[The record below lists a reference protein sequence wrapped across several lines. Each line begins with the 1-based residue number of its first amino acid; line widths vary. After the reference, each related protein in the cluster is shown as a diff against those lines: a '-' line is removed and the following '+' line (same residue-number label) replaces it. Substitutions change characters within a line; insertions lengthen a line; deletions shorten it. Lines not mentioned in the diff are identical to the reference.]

1 MSPPSDFLPQMN
13 TTQNLLRVSFI
24 PWPPYL
30 TVAYRGDKLAVGG
43 PMGHVLDTLTNS
55 LNMTTGLKQPFHA
68 MAKWEFDS
76 QTAPGQ
82 EPSASVQRRE
92 VDMTIVPM
100 VQSHSRMTV
109 GQYGPPIMYVQFGIL
124 SGTGVSTS
132 NVFGYMLTF
141 DWKVWAL
148 LLSAMPVLALLI
160 SLSETIVHKTSWK
173 EVPHRV
179 HEWGWELF
187 RNLLYESSPRIPTQ
201 TSARVVLM
209 AWLLAVLVIAN
220 SFAGHLKSS
229 MAVKNEPAQLDTVHD
244 VIAQRNLR
252 PIVWK
257 GSHYEAFLSTARS
270 PVLSSLWRMV
280 TSTNGSQLGRDMFS
294 DEHMRLVV
302 ERRAV
307 LMVDHMSLQWRTA
320 AYCRRTLVPG
330 FHFAREH
337 VDENPLS
344 FLMSPA
350 MSRDLHQRIYA
361 RIMWMCE
368 SGLVRKWMADSL
380 GDWQRC
386 VRQTGGHA
394 AEDLTVSD
402 TLASFVLWALVM
414 AVALAV
420 FLVEVL
426 RPRSASSQRTLQTQR
441 LTGRTKATRVRL
453 KRPCMPR
460 LKQSLP
466 VC

>member
-1 MSPPSDFLPQMN
+1 M
-13 TTQNLLRVSFI
+13 
-24 PWPPYL
+24 
-30 TVAYRGDKLAVGG
+30 TVRAV
-43 PMGHVLDTLTNS
+43 
-55 LNMTTGLKQPFHA
+55 
-68 MAKWEFDS
+68 
-76 QTAPGQ
+76 
-82 EPSASVQRRE
+82 ASVFDRRLPRRQARSGRANGSRAGHPHEQPEHDE

-187 RNLLYESSPRIPTQ
+187 RNLLYENAAEKDAKRRERGSEH
-201 TSARVVLM
+201 
-209 AWLLAVLVIAN
+209 WLADAIYVN
-220 SFAGHLKSS
+220 
-229 MAVKNEPAQLDTVHD
+229 
-244 VIAQRNLR
+244 
-252 PIVWK
+252 
-257 GSHYEAFLSTARS
+257 
-270 PVLSSLWRMV
+270 
-280 TSTNGSQLGRDMFS
+280 
-294 DEHMRLVV
+294 
-302 ERRAV
+302 
-307 LMVDHMSLQWRTA
+307 
-320 AYCRRTLVPG
+320 VP
-330 FHFAREH
+330 
-337 VDENPLS
+337 
-344 FLMSPA
+344 
-350 MSRDLHQRIYA
+350 